1 MTGQQLLV
9 TITGSVPRSPQL
21 ARLLEAADSGAADPA
36 AIERGLADATASAL
50 TWQRRNGVDIV
61 SDGEVSRRSLLDA
74 RQLGFDGP
82 PSPFPLADLAEVG
95 GGEWAPGALAC
106 PAAAEAPSNTRE
118 IAYDPGP
125 ADARITRFRQA
136 LDNLG
141 GDQPAG
147 AFLAVPSPGTV
158 TLAGSSYYR
167 DPGEFLAA
175 AAAALAHEYRAITG
189 AGLMLQV
196 DAPDLALAYHAWCQG
211 MPAEEF
217 RARAR
222 LHAEYLNRALAGID
236 PQQVRLHVCWGNY
249 PGPHHRDLPLAVII
263 DILHCVRAGTL
274 VLAGA
279 SPQHR
284 ADWRVFATQK
294 LPAGMTLA
302 VGVID
307 TAAPG
312 VEAPVAIADALVA
325 VAGVTGRDRLQAA
338 TDCGFAGFPG
348 APALPARIAE
358 LKVQAL
364 KAGADMA
371 TRRLW
376 RTGHNETVA

>member
-1 MTGQQLLV
+1 M

-21 ARLLEAADSGAADPA
+21 ARLLEAADAGTADPA
-36 AIERGLADATASAL
+36 AVEQGLADATAAAVA
-50 TWQRRNGVDIV
+50 WQRRNGVNVV
-61 SDGEVSRRSLLDA
+61 SDGEPGRRSVLDA

-82 PSPFPLADLAEVG
+82 PSPFPLADLADAG
-95 GGEWAPGALAC
+95 GGQWAPGALAC
-106 PAAAEAPSNTRE
+106 PAAAEAPSCTRE

-125 ADARITRFRQA
+125 AAARITRFRNA
-136 LDNLG
+136 LDDLG
-141 GDQPAG
+141 SDQPAG
-147 AFLAVPSPGTV
+147 AFLAAPSPGLV

-167 DPGEFLAA
+167 DTGDFLAA

-189 AGLMLQV
+189 AGLTLQV
-196 DAPDLALAYHAWCQG
+196 DAPDLTLPYHAWCQG
-211 MPAEEF
+211 MPAEKF

-222 LHAEYLNRALAGID
+222 LHAEHLNRALAGID

-263 DILHCVRAGTL
+263 DILHSVHAGTL

-284 ADWRVFATQK
+284 ADWRMFATRK
-294 LPAGMTLA
+294 LPAGISLA
-302 VGVID
+302 AGVID
-307 TAAPG
+307 TTAPG
-312 VEAPVAIADALVA
+312 VEAPVAIADAIVA
-325 VAGVTGRDRLQAA
+325 IAGVTGPDRILAG

-376 RTGHNETVA
+376 RTGNSAAAA